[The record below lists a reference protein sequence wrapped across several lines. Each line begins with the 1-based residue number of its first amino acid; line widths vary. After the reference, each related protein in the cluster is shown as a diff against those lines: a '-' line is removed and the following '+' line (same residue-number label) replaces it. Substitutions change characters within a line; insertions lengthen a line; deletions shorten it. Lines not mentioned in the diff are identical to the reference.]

1 MVPQGGQIMSAW
13 EQALVC
19 GIYTVSPLHVSTGQ
33 AEGAIDLPV
42 AKEPHTGFPVIP
54 ASSLKGVARD
64 AFEGNELSRNHVNRL
79 FGPTVDETTGKAGK
93 ATGEAGKATDAQ
105 ASTTALS
112 AGALVFTEARLV
124 AYAVRSLNR
133 PFLYVTSRLVLE
145 RLARDL
151 RAANVDIGPL
161 SLPATGASVLVADK
175 PLAKT
180 TLVLEDL
187 VYTSDIAESADV
199 EKIGE
204 SLAALLP
211 ASEDETR
218 RRLKKSLVVIPDVD
232 FAMLVR
238 RLPVRARIKL
248 NDKKTTSGNGGN
260 LWYEEQVP
268 ADCLFVSLVGARRGK
283 SKELQTFCTHGSR
296 LAVTQIGGNETV
308 GEGICFW
315 TLAPQ
320 AATSVKRVP

>member
-1 MVPQGGQIMSAW
+1 MVPQGEPIVSAW
-13 EQALVC
+13 EQALAC

-42 AKEPHTGFPVIP
+42 TKEPHTGFPVIP
-54 ASSLKGVARD
+54 ASSLKGVARNALD
-64 AFEGNELSRNHVNRL
+64 GNGLSKDDVKML
-79 FGPTVDETTGKAGK
+79 FGPTVDETTT
-93 ATGEAGKATDAQ
+93 ATGKSADEQGGGAAA
-105 ASTTALS
+105 AALF

-151 RAANVDIGPL
+151 RAARIDIGPL
-161 SLPATGASVLVADK
+161 SLPPGGASVLVADK

-180 TLVLEDL
+180 TLALEDL
-187 VYTSDIAESADV
+187 VYTSGIADSVHV
-199 EKIGE
+199 EAIGK
-204 SLAALLP
+204 SLAGLLP
-211 ASEDETR
+211 AAEDETTR
-218 RRLKKSLVVIPDVD
+218 RRLAKGLVVIPDED

-238 RLPVRARIKL
+238 RLPVRARIRL
-248 NDKKTTSGNGGN
+248 NEEKTTSGNGGN

-268 ADCLFVSLVGARRGK
+268 SDCLFVSMVGARRGK
-283 SKELQTFCTHGSR
+283 GEALRIFREHGSR
-296 LAVTQIGGNETV
+296 LEVSQIGGNETV

-320 AATSVKRVP
+320 AAASAKRVS

>member
-1 MVPQGGQIMSAW
+1 MSAW
-13 EQALVC
+13 EQALAC
-19 GIYTVSPLHVSTGQ
+19 GIYTMSPLHVSTGQ

-42 AKEPHTGFPVIP
+42 VKEPHTGFPVIP

-64 AFEGNELSRNHVNRL
+64 AFEGNGLSKEAVNKL
-79 FGPTVDETTGKAGK
+79 FGPTVDETTGKASN
-93 ATGEAGKATDAQ
+93 ATGEAGKGASEAGKATGGQGSAP
-105 ASTTALS
+105 TLF

-124 AYAVRSLNR
+124 AYAARSLNR

-161 SLPATGASVLVADK
+161 ALPATGASVLVAEK
-175 PLAKT
+175 SLVEK

-187 VYTSDIAESADV
+187 VYTRDIVHSAQAET
-199 EKIGE
+199 IGK

-211 ASEDETR
+211 AEDGATR
-218 RRLKKSLVVIPDVD
+218 HRFAKSLVVIPDEH

-248 NDKKTTSGNGGN
+248 NDSKTTSGDGGN

-268 ADCLFVSLVGARRGK
+268 SDCLFVSLIGARRGK
-283 SKELQTFCTHGSR
+283 GGALQTFREHGSR
-296 LAVTQIGGNETV
+296 LEVSQIGGNETV

-315 TLAPQ
+315 TLSPQ
-320 AATSVKRVP
+320 VDTKGAS

>member
-1 MVPQGGQIMSAW
+1 MSAW
-13 EQALVC
+13 EQALAC

-42 AKEPHTGFPVIP
+42 TKEPHTGFPVIP
-54 ASSLKGVARD
+54 ASSLKGVARSALD
-64 AFEGNELSRNHVNRL
+64 GNGLSKDDVKKL
-79 FGPTVDETTGKAGK
+79 FGPTVDETTATTGKS
-93 ATGEAGKATDAQ
+93 TGEQGGSAGA
-105 ASTTALS
+105 ALF

-151 RAANVDIGPL
+151 RAANIDIGPL
-161 SLPATGASVLVADK
+161 SLPSGGTSVLVAEK
-175 PLAKT
+175 SLTKT

-187 VYTSDIAESADV
+187 VYTNDIIRDAHDPQL
-199 EKIGE
+199 EKVGK

-211 ASEDETR
+211 ASEEETTR
-218 RRLKKSLVVIPDVD
+218 RRLAKSLVVIPDED

-238 RLPVRARIKL
+238 RLPVRARIRL
-248 NDKKTTSGNGGN
+248 DENKTTSGDGGN
-260 LWYEEQVP
+260 LWYEEHVP
-268 ADCLFVSLVGARRGK
+268 SDCLFVSIVGARRGK
-283 SKELQTFCTHGSR
+283 GDALRTFREHGSR
-296 LAVTQIGGNETV
+296 LEVSQIGGNETV

-320 AATSVKRVP
+320 VTAGAKGVS

>member
-1 MVPQGGQIMSAW
+1 MDPQGEQIVSAW

-54 ASSLKGVARD
+54 ASALKGVARNALD
-64 AFEGNELSRNHVNRL
+64 RDGLSKADVKRL
-79 FGPTVDETTGKAGK
+79 FGPTVDDTVGETSR
-93 ATGEAGKATDAQ
+93 ATGGPSNGGGLAAGD
-105 ASTTALS
+105 
-112 AGALVFTEARLV
+112 LVFTEARLV

-151 RAANVDIGPL
+151 RAAKIDLGPL
-161 SLPATGASVLVADK
+161 SLPAAGAQVLVAEAA
-175 PLAKT
+175 LAKRPVT
-180 TLVLEDL
+180 PIVLEDL
-187 VYTSDIAESADV
+187 VYTNDIAESTDV
-199 EKIGE
+199 KQIGE
-204 SLAALLP
+204 ALARLLP
-211 ASEDETR
+211 DSEEETTR
-218 RRLKKSLVVIPDVD
+218 RRLARGLVVIPDEH

-248 NDKKTTSGNGGN
+248 NEDKTTSGNGGN

-268 ADCLFVSLVGARRGK
+268 SDCLFVSLVGARRGK
-283 SKELQTFCTHGSR
+283 GEALRIFRESGSR
-296 LAVTQIGGNETV
+296 LEVSQIGGNETV

-315 TLAPQ
+315 TLAPR
-320 AATSVKRVP
+320 AAASAKGAS

>member
-1 MVPQGGQIMSAW
+1 MSAW
-13 EQALVC
+13 EQALAC

-42 AKEPHTGFPVIP
+42 TKEPHTGFPVIP
-54 ASSLKGVARD
+54 ASSLKGVARNALD
-64 AFEGNELSRNHVNRL
+64 GNGLSKDDVKKL
-79 FGPTVDETTGKAGK
+79 FGPTVEDTIGSGKAADGQ
-93 ATGEAGKATDAQ
+93 GGGV
-105 ASTTALS
+105 SLS
-112 AGALVFTEARLV
+112 AGELVFTEARLV

-151 RAANVDIGPL
+151 WAANVDLGPL

-180 TLVLEDL
+180 TIVLEDL
-187 VYTSDIAESADV
+187 VYTSDIAESAHV
-199 EKIGE
+199 EAIGK

-211 ASEDETR
+211 VSDETTR
-218 RRLKKSLVVIPDVD
+218 RRLVKSLVVIPDD
-232 FAMLVR
+232 HFAMLVR
-238 RLPVRARIKL
+238 RLPVRARIRL
-248 NDKKTTSGNGGN
+248 NEDKTTTGNGGN
-260 LWYEEQVP
+260 LWYEEHVP
-268 ADCLFVSLVGARRGK
+268 SDCLFVSMVGARRGK
-283 SKELQTFCTHGSR
+283 GEALQTFREHGSP
-296 LAVTQIGGNETV
+296 LEVSQIGGNETV

-320 AATSVKRVP
+320 AAASAKGAP

>member
-1 MVPQGGQIMSAW
+1 MSAW
-13 EQALVC
+13 EQALAC
-19 GIYTVSPLHVSTGQ
+19 GIYTVTPLHVSTGQ

-64 AFEGNELSRNHVNRL
+64 AFEGNGLSESDVNTL

-93 ATGEAGKATDAQ
+93 VTGETGKATRGQGGQ
-105 ASTTALS
+105 ASLF

-151 RAANVDIGPL
+151 RAANIDIGPL
-161 SLPATGASVLVADK
+161 SLPTAGASVLVADK
-175 PLAKT
+175 SLSKT
-180 TLVLEDL
+180 TIILEDL
-187 VYTSDIAESADV
+187 VYTSDIAQSTDV
-199 EKIGE
+199 ENIGK

-211 ASEDETR
+211 ASEEETTR
-218 RRLKKSLVVIPDVD
+218 RRLANSLVVIPDGD
-232 FAMLVR
+232 FATLVR

-248 NDKKTTSGNGGN
+248 NENKTTDGNGGN
-260 LWYEEQVP
+260 LWYEEHVP
-268 ADCLFVSLVGARRGK
+268 SDCLFVSLVGARRGR
-283 SKELQTFCTHGSR
+283 SDAIRIFREHGTR
-296 LAVTQIGGNETV
+296 LEVSQIGGNETV
-308 GEGICFW
+308 GEGICLW

-320 AATSVKRVP
+320 AAASTKEAS

>member
-1 MVPQGGQIMSAW
+1 MSAW
-13 EQALVC
+13 EQALAC

-42 AKEPHTGFPVIP
+42 TKEPHTGFPVIP

-64 AFEGNELSRNHVNRL
+64 AFEGSGLPKDDVKKL
-79 FGPTVDETTGKAGK
+79 FGPTVDETTGAADK
-93 ATGEAGKATDAQ
+93 ATGEQGSAPT
-105 ASTTALS
+105 LY

-151 RAANVDIGPL
+151 RAANIKLGEL
-161 SLPATGASVLVADK
+161 SLPAGGDSVFVAEKSLV
-175 PLAKT
+175 KT

-187 VYTSDIAESADV
+187 VYTSGIAVSKHV
-199 EKIGE
+199 EAIGQ
-204 SLAALLP
+204 SLATLLP
-211 ASEDETR
+211 VSEEETTR
-218 RRLKKSLVVIPDVD
+218 RRLAKGLVVIPDED

-248 NDKKTTSGNGGN
+248 NEDKTTSGKGGN
-260 LWYEEQVP
+260 LWYEEHVP
-268 ADCLFVSLVGARRGK
+268 SDCLFVSLVGARRGK
-283 SKELQTFCTHGSR
+283 GEALQTFRKNEQRREVS
-296 LAVTQIGGNETV
+296 QIGGNETV

-320 AATSVKRVP
+320 AAAGTKGAP